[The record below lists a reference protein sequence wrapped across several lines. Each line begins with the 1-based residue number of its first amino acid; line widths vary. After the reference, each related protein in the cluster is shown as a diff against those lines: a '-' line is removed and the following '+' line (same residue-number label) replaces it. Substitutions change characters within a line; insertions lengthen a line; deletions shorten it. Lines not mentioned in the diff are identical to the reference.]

1 MIKSYLFNALL
12 SALLVYL
19 LAYDNALLVIWPIF
33 GSANQLLALLAL
45 IAVSVSL
52 INRKK
57 TACFTILS
65 AIFMSMKI
73 I

>member
-1 MIKSYLFNALL
+1 M

-19 LAYDNALLVIWPIF
+19 LAYDNAVLVIWPIF

-57 TACFTILS
+57 TACFTIPVSNIHVDEDHL
-65 AIFMSMKI
+65 IFPMA
-73 I
+73 